1 MSEQLQTFACQL
13 VSLHN
18 RLLLLFSFVSNIR
31 LFGHGMLSFPVVK
44 LSLSVLRQHRSPN
57 ACFFRQQFV
66 SSGQLLL
73 FVSHG
78 LSLSVTIIRSL
89 LQYLTVFLKVPHS
102 LSQLLTVFARK
113 MLYFF
118 VNSL

>member
-1 MSEQLQTFACQL
+1 MECCLF
-13 VSLHN
+13 
-18 RLLLLFSFVSNIR
+18 LLLHYHFLFFDNIAR
-31 LFGHGMLSFPVVK
+31 QMLV
-44 LSLSVLRQHRSPN
+44 
-57 ACFFRQQFV
+57 FFRQQFV

-89 LQYLTVFLKVPHS
+89 LQCLTVFLKVPHS
-102 LSQLLTVFARK
+102 LSQLLTVFPRQ
-113 MLYFF
+113 MLVFF